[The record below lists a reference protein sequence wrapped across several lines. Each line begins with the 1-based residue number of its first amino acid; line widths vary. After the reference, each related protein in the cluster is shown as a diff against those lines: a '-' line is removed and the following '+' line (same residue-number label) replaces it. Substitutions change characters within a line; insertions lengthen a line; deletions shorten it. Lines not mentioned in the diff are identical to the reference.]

1 MKTLNTL
8 TKEEIETT
16 HEKLRGILIN
26 YGSEEYGDCIVDEIS
41 WLFNYPTTV
50 DITPEG
56 GFVNDGNDYQLFDYV
71 FHPFNTKEGFTSIEV
86 RDFEDTLI
94 GEIAW
99 LEIPDENEDVY
110 TIINFEKALK
120 DWLEEN
126 EF

>member
-1 MKTLNTL
+1 MRTI
-8 TKEEIETT
+8 EIEEAKTT
-16 HEKLRGILIN
+16 HEKLRDILIK

-41 WLFNYPTTV
+41 WLFNYPTTI
-50 DITPEG
+50 DINPEG
-56 GFVNDGNDYQLFDYV
+56 EFVNDGNDYQLFDYV
-71 FHPFNTKEGFTSIEV
+71 FHSFNTEEGLTSIEV
-86 RDFEDTLI
+86 RNFEGTLI

-120 DWLEEN
+120 DWLKEN